1 MLEPLILLLLILI
14 WLNLYQKMNTSE
26 SKTDR
31 LLKEVEELKKK
42 LADPSLRIPD
52 PLEVT
57 KAEEIRETQEEPVA
71 ESESL
76 ESETTAIPLVPPPPP
91 VGVVSELAPPSPLPD
106 PSPVSVSQTA
116 RRRTVKEKVNYEKY
130 IGENLFGKIG
140 ILILVIGMGLFV
152 KYAIDKD
159 WINET
164 LRTVMGFAV
173 GGLLLFLSA
182 RLKTAYRTFSS
193 LLAGGAFA
201 IFYVTVAVA
210 YQYYGLFSQTL
221 AFSLLVVFTI
231 AMTGLSLKSDRRELA
246 TIALV
251 GGFIAPFL
259 VSDGSGNLVVL
270 FTYVIILDLGMFVL
284 SIYKKWGE
292 LPVICFALTWIV
304 LGGYAVAADL
314 DVLAQ
319 RKLAQLLAFSIAF
332 YLIFVLSAVSI
343 VRINARTINQLLFG
357 VLTLNNFVFLFF
369 ALWFVREMQC
379 GTNYNGLLTLFVAI
393 VNLLLFR
400 WMRRKGERLQF
411 LVHTLLGI
419 GIAFI
424 SITIPVQLKGT
435 FITLFWATE
444 MAIILHFYTRFRMP
458 LYKFSGICL
467 AIFTF
472 LSYTIDLAHAYSHF
486 SLLEENRLFINGTF
500 STGLYTGIAFSVGAW
515 LWKRSEGNNKWWITA
530 ASLVL
535 YTAFMM
541 DFRLYIHPLFHAFS
555 CMTVFTVAVSAGI
568 TAGFG
573 ARRFPLAEHVRGYL
587 CGAGISIVWYIV
599 FSQVLRWQEAV
610 GMLPKV
616 ALWFSFLLLIA
627 HLAVLGRLYYKK
639 VDVHTRPADGV
650 TCWLGIFAATLLV
663 VGTNNLLYQYGL
675 TEEMNAGFSI
685 SLSVAGFLQ
694 MALGMR
700 LHLKVLRGMSLIVFG
715 LVLLKLVTIDLWLL
729 PTIGKVIIFIILGVL
744 LLVLSFLYQ
753 KLKAVLFDDDKG
765 DSGITPQ
772 G

>member
-42 LADPSLRIPD
+42 LADSSL
-52 PLEVT
+52 PLPEV
-57 KAEEIRETQEEPVA
+57 AEVPKTPEVVQTQAEPVA
-71 ESESL
+71 ESFVVKE
-76 ESETTAIPLVPPPPP
+76 EQPVKEEVPPPPP
-91 VGVVSELAPPSPLPD
+91 VGVFSELLPPPPPVRPAPPK
-106 PSPVSVSQTA
+106 VSSQMHPP
-116 RRRTVKEKVNYEKY
+116 RNVQKKVNYEKY

-140 ILILVIGMGLFV
+140 ILILVVGIGLFV
-152 KYAIDKD
+152 KYAIDKN

-173 GGLLLFLSA
+173 GGILLFLSA
-182 RLKTAYRTFSS
+182 RLRTAYRTFSS

-201 IFYVTVAVA
+201 IFYVTVAIA
-210 YQYYGLFSQTL
+210 YQYYELFSQTL
-221 AFSLLVVFTI
+221 AFCLLVIFTVS
-231 AMTGLSLKSDRRELA
+231 MTGLSLWSDRRELA

-251 GGFIAPFL
+251 GGFTAPFL

-270 FTYVIILDLGMFVL
+270 FTYVLCLDLGMFVL

-292 LPVICFALTWIV
+292 LPVICFVLTWLV

-314 DVLAQ
+314 DVMQ
-319 RKLAQLLAFSIAF
+319 REKLGQLLAFSTAF
-332 YLIFVLSAVSI
+332 YLLFVLSAVSI

-369 ALWFVREMQC
+369 ALWFLREMQWES
-379 GTNYNGLLTLFVAI
+379 NYNGVFTLFVAV
-393 VNLLLFR
+393 VNLLLFW
-400 WMRRKGERLQF
+400 WMRHKGERLQF

-424 SITIPVQLKGT
+424 SVTIPVQLKGT

-458 LYKFSGICL
+458 LYEFFGIWL
-467 AIFTF
+467 AILTF
-472 LSYTIDLAHAYSHF
+472 LSYTMDIGNAYSHF
-486 SLLEENRLFINGTF
+486 SLTGENRLFINGTF
-500 STGLYTGIAFSVGAW
+500 ATGLYTGLAFGVGAW
-515 LWKRSEGNNKWWITA
+515 LWKRAGRNNKWLIVAT
-530 ASLVL
+530 SLVL

-541 DFRLYIHPLFHAFS
+541 DFRLYITPFIDAVS
-555 CMTVFTVAVSAGI
+555 CMTVFTIAVLAGV

-573 ARRFPLAEHVRGYL
+573 AKRFPLTEHVGRYL
-587 CGAGISIVWYIV
+587 FGAGLSIAWYIG
-599 FSQVLRWQEAV
+599 FSLMLRWY
-610 GMLPKV
+610 
-616 ALWFSFLLLIA
+616 SFLGTLPQASLWIAFVLLIG

-639 VDVHTRPADGV
+639 ISAHAPEANRV
-650 TCWLGIFAATLLV
+650 TCWLGIFAAILLV
-663 VGTNNLLYQYGL
+663 IGTNNLLYHNGL

-700 LHLKVLRGMSLIVFG
+700 LHLKVLRGMSLIIFG
-715 LVLLKLVTIDLWLL
+715 LVLLKLVAIDLWLL

-765 DSGITPQ
+765 DSVV
-772 G
+772 

>member
-1 MLEPLILLLLILI
+1 MLEELILLLLVLL
-14 WLNLYQKMNTSE
+14 WLSLYQKMNASE

-42 LADPSLRIPD
+42 LADSSSRIP
-52 PLEVT
+52 EVVDSSKIT
-57 KAEEIRETQEEPVA
+57 EKVETQDEAVA
-71 ESESL
+71 ESQPVEA
-76 ESETTAIPLVPPPPP
+76 EKPAAPVVPPPPP
-91 VGVVSELAPPSPLPD
+91 VGVLSELVPPSP
-106 PSPVSVSQTA
+106 SPRRVRPVASPKAPRQT
-116 RRRTVKEKVNYEKY
+116 RKTVNYEKY

-152 KYAIDKD
+152 KYAIDKN

-173 GGLLLFLSA
+173 GGILLFLSA
-182 RLKTAYRTFSS
+182 RLRTAYRTFSS

-201 IFYVTVAVA
+201 IFYVTVAIA

-221 AFSLLVVFTI
+221 AFSLLVIFTVS
-231 AMTGLSLKSDRRELA
+231 MTGLSLWSDRRELA

-270 FTYVIILDLGMFVL
+270 FTYVMVLDLGMFVL

-292 LPVICFALTWIV
+292 LPVICFVLTWLV

-314 DVLAQ
+314 DVM
-319 RKLAQLLAFSIAF
+319 RREKLGQLLAFSTAF

-343 VRINARTINQLLFG
+343 VRINARAINQLLFG

-369 ALWFVREMQC
+369 ALWFVREMQWE
-379 GTNYNGLLTLFVAI
+379 TNYNGVLTLFVAV
-393 VNLLLFR
+393 VNLLLFW
-400 WMRRKGERLQF
+400 WMRHKGERLQF

-424 SITIPVQLKGT
+424 SVTIPVQLKGT

-444 MAIILHFYTRFRMP
+444 MLVILHFYTRFRMP
-458 LYKFSGICL
+458 LYEFFGICL
-467 AIFTF
+467 AVLTF
-472 LSYTIDLAHAYSHF
+472 LSYAMDIGNAHSHF
-486 SLLEENRLFINGTF
+486 SLTGENRLFINGTF
-500 STGLYTGIAFSVGAW
+500 ATGIYTGLAFGVGAW
-515 LWKRSEGNNKWWITA
+515 LWKRAGRNNKWLITA

-541 DFRLYIHPLFHAFS
+541 DFWLYITLSIDAIS
-555 CMTVFTVAVSAGI
+555 CMTVFTVAVLAGI

-573 ARRFPLAEHVRGYL
+573 AKRFPLAEHVGRYL
-587 CGAGISIVWYIV
+587 FGAGVSIAWYIG
-599 FSQVLRWQEAV
+599 FSLLLRWYNSIDTF
-610 GMLPKV
+610 PKV
-616 ALWFSFLLLIA
+616 SLWIAFVLLIG
-627 HLAVLGRLYYKK
+627 HLVVLGRLYYKK
-639 VDVHTRPADGV
+639 VEAHAPQANRV
-650 TCWLGIFAATLLV
+650 TCWLGIFAAILLV
-663 VGTNNLLYQYGL
+663 IGTNNLLYQNGL
-675 TEEMNAGFSI
+675 MEEMNAGFSI

-700 LHLKVLRGMSLIVFG
+700 LHLKVLRGMSLIIFG
-715 LVLLKLVTIDLWLL
+715 LVLLKLVAIDLWLL

-753 KLKAVLFDDDKG
+753 KLKAVLFEDKE
-765 DSGITPQ
+765 DSAA
-772 G
+772 

>member
-1 MLEPLILLLLILI
+1 MLEAFILLLLVLI

-42 LADPSLRIPD
+42 LADSSLHIP
-52 PLEVT
+52 EV
-57 KAEEIRETQEEPVA
+57 EEVSKIPAIDNTVEEPIA
-71 ESESL
+71 ESCVQH
-76 ESETTAIPLVPPPPP
+76 SEKPVLQEAPPPPP
-91 VGVVSELAPPSPLPD
+91 VGIFSEIVPPPPPSPSIV
-106 PSPVSVSQTA
+106 SPQAT
-116 RRRTVKEKVNYEKY
+116 RRRENRKNVNYEKY

-140 ILILVIGMGLFV
+140 ILILVMGMGLFV
-152 KYAIDKD
+152 KYAIDKN

-173 GGLLLFLSA
+173 GGILLFLSA

-201 IFYVTVAVA
+201 IFYVTVAIA

-231 AMTGLSLKSDRRELA
+231 SMTALSLWSGRRELA
-246 TIALV
+246 AIALV

-270 FTYVIILDLGMFVL
+270 FTYVIVLDLGMFVL

-292 LPVICFALTWIV
+292 LPVICFVLTWLV

-314 DVLAQ
+314 DVM
-319 RKLAQLLAFSIAF
+319 RREKLGQLLAFSTAF
-332 YLIFVLSAVSI
+332 YLLFVLSAVWI
-343 VRINARTINQLLFG
+343 VRINTRTINQLLFG

-369 ALWFVREMQC
+369 ALWFVREMQWE
-379 GTNYNGLLTLFVAI
+379 TNYNGVLTLFVAI
-393 VNLLLFR
+393 VNLLLFW
-400 WMRRKGERLQF
+400 WMRHKGERLQF
-411 LVHTLLGI
+411 LVHTLLWI

-424 SITIPVQLKGT
+424 SVTIPVQLKGT

-444 MAIILHFYTRFRMP
+444 MVIILHFYTRFRMP
-458 LYKFSGICL
+458 LYEFFGICL
-467 AIFTF
+467 AVLTF
-472 LSYTIDLAHAYSHF
+472 LSYKMDLENAYSHF
-486 SLLEENRLFINGTF
+486 YLSEENRLFLNGTF
-500 STGLYTGIAFSVGAW
+500 ATGIYTGLAFGVGAW
-515 LWKRSEGNNKWWITA
+515 LWKRAGRNNKWLIA
-530 ASLVL
+530 ATSVVL

-541 DFRLYIHPLFHAFS
+541 DFWLYIRPSIDAIS
-555 CMTVFTVAVSAGI
+555 CMTVFTIAVLVGM

-573 ARRFPLAEHVRGYL
+573 AKRFPLAEHVGWYL
-587 CGAGISIVWYIV
+587 WGAGISIVWYIG
-599 FSQVLRWQEAV
+599 FSLLLRWYSFIDT
-610 GMLPKV
+610 LPK
-616 ALWFSFLLLIA
+616 ASLWIAFILLIG
-627 HLAVLGRLYYKK
+627 HLVVVGRFYYKK
-639 VDVHTRPADGV
+639 VEAHAPQANEV
-650 TCWLGIFAATLLV
+650 TCWLGIFAAILLV
-663 VGTNNLLYQYGL
+663 IGTNNLLYQNGL

-700 LHLKVLRGMSLIVFG
+700 LHLKVLRGMSLVIFG
-715 LVLLKLVTIDLWLL
+715 LVLLKLVAIDLWLL

-753 KLKAVLFDDDKG
+753 KLKAVLFDDDRG
-765 DSGITPQ
+765 DANG
-772 G
+772 